1 MHRPGLELSRLTPRN
16 IGELLFDDV
25 LWAKKAKE
33 EHDAFAE
40 ALRDKGVRV
49 HYFGRLLGETLE
61 RPEGRAFVLD
71 RICTPEML
79 GPNLIAPLRTLF
91 EDLDGPTLAEF
102 LVGGVLK
109 ADLHPAGAHSLKWD
123 MLRAD
128 DFVLPPLPNHLF
140 QRDNSC
146 WIYQGVSVNPMAKP
160 ARQRETLHSRA
171 IYRFHPMFATADFAR
186 YYGDDDAS
194 HQPATIEGGDVHV
207 LGHGAVMIGMGE
219 RSTPM
224 AVELLASA
232 LFTAGQAS
240 TVIAVELPASRAM
253 MHLDTVMTMI
263 DRDTFVQYPYLER
276 QPRSWTLTPDGD
288 DRTVSVTRNHDLWDT
303 VADVLGVAKVTV
315 LSTDEDIRAAERE
328 QWDDGTNYL
337 AVAPGV
343 IVGYERN
350 VATNTMLRKHGI
362 EVVTIS
368 GSELGRGRGGPR
380 CMTCPIERDGA
391 MKMNLQ
397 GRNLLKEIDLTAP
410 SSPIWSTWAPTAHGK
425 ADGPAGPPALRAA
438 RPGGP
443 GGDRGGLRVSR
454 LDRVRP
460 GREPDAH
467 DQGRHGG
474 HRRGGPMRIVAALG
488 GNALLERG
496 EPPESA
502 IQEAHVVTAV
512 RALAPLAADHDLVD
526 HPRQRPAGRRCSRWR
541 APRPGA
547 VPALPVRRA
556 GCADPGDDRLLAGPG
571 AAERRARPPGG
582 LPGQPDPGQ
591 RRTTRPSREPAKFV
605 GPVYDEATASR
616 LAAARGWEIRQ
627 DGQAWRRVVPSPE
640 PAELLELAIIQTA
653 GRPAASS
660 SSAPAAGGSRW
671 WPTATAGCT
680 ASRRSWTRT

>member
-1 MHRPGLELSRLTPRN
+1 MTFNVQSEAGQLRQVIVHRPGLELSRLTPRN

-40 ALRDKGVRV
+40 ALREAGVRV
-49 HYFGRLLGETLE
+49 HYFGRLLGETLG

-71 RICTPEML
+71 RICTPEIL
-79 GPNLIAPLRTLF
+79 GPNLIKPLRALF
-91 EDLDGPTLAEF
+91 EDLDGPALAEF

-171 IYRFHPMFATADFAR
+171 IYRFHPMFATADFTR
-186 YYGDDDAS
+186 YYGDDDAG

-240 TVIAVELPASRAM
+240 SVIAVELPASRAT

-276 QPRSWTLTPDGD
+276 QPRSWTLTPNGD
-288 DRTVSVTRNHDLWDT
+288 DRTVSVTRNHDLWDA

-337 AVAPGV
+337 ALAPGV

-362 EVVTIS
+362 EVITIS

-380 CMTCPIERDGA
+380 CMTCPIERD
-391 MKMNLQ
+391 
-397 GRNLLKEIDLTAP
+397 
-410 SSPIWSTWAPTAHGK
+410 
-425 ADGPAGPPALRAA
+425 PA
-438 RPGGP
+438 
-443 GGDRGGLRVSR
+443 
-454 LDRVRP
+454 
-460 GREPDAH
+460 
-467 DQGRHGG
+467 
-474 HRRGGPMRIVAALG
+474 
-488 GNALLERG
+488 
-496 EPPESA
+496 
-502 IQEAHVVTAV
+502 
-512 RALAPLAADHDLVD
+512 
-526 HPRQRPAGRRCSRWR
+526 
-541 APRPGA
+541 
-547 VPALPVRRA
+547 
-556 GCADPGDDRLLAGPG
+556 
-571 AAERRARPPGG
+571 
-582 LPGQPDPGQ
+582 
-591 RRTTRPSREPAKFV
+591 
-605 GPVYDEATASR
+605 
-616 LAAARGWEIRQ
+616 
-627 DGQAWRRVVPSPE
+627 
-640 PAELLELAIIQTA
+640 
-653 GRPAASS
+653 
-660 SSAPAAGGSRW
+660 
-671 WPTATAGCT
+671 
-680 ASRRSWTRT
+680 